1 MKKLENVI
9 SEGMQLIENLA
20 VNVQNELSGDIE
32 FEELE
37 EGELEWVGSYELD
50 STIFKAF
57 NEEAICDYFAD
68 YLSEEIEDIEQS
80 YGLLC
85 QVYIEGDEL
94 IIYLGD

>member
-1 MKKLENVI
+1 MQNLI
-9 SEGMQLIENLA
+9 SDAMALIENLA

-68 YLSEEIEDIEQS
+68 YLSEEIENIEQS

-94 IIYLGD
+94 IIYFGD

>member
-20 VNVQNELSGDIE
+20 VNIQNELSGDIV
-32 FEELE
+32 FEEDSDGL
-37 EGELEWVGSYELD
+37 LSWVGSYELD

-68 YLSEEIEDIEQS
+68 FLSEEIEDIEVS
-80 YGLLC
+80 YKTLC

-94 IIYLGD
+94 IIYFGD

>member
-68 YLSEEIEDIEQS
+68 FLSEEIENIELS
-80 YGLLC
+80 YKTLC

-94 IIYLGD
+94 IIYFGD

>member
-20 VNVQNELSGDIE
+20 VNIQNELSGDIE
-32 FEELE
+32 FEEDSDGL
-37 EGELEWVGSYELD
+37 LSWVGSYELD

-68 YLSEEIEDIEQS
+68 YLSEEIEDIEVS
-80 YGLLC
+80 YKTLC

-94 IIYLGD
+94 IIYFGD

>member
-1 MKKLENVI
+1 MKKMENVI

-20 VNVQNELSGDIE
+20 VNIQNELSGDIE

-68 YLSEEIEDIEQS
+68 YLQDEIEDIEQS

-94 IIYLGD
+94 IIYFGD

>member
-1 MKKLENVI
+1 MQNLI
-9 SEGMQLIENLA
+9 SDAMALIENLA

-32 FEELE
+32 FEEME

-68 YLSEEIEDIEQS
+68 FLSDEIENIEQS
-80 YGLLC
+80 YGVLC

-94 IIYLGD
+94 IIYFGN

>member
-1 MKKLENVI
+1 MKKMQNLI
-9 SEGMQLIENLA
+9 SDAMALIENLA

-32 FEELE
+32 FEEDSDGL
-37 EGELEWVGSYELD
+37 LSWVGSYELD

-68 YLSEEIEDIEQS
+68 YLSDEIENIEQS
-80 YGLLC
+80 YGLQC

-94 IIYLGD
+94 IIYFGN

>member
-20 VNVQNELSGDIE
+20 VNIQNELSGDIE

-50 STIFKAF
+50 DIIFRAF
-57 NEEAICDYFAD
+57 QEEAICDYFAD

-80 YGLLC
+80 YKTLC
-85 QVYIEGDEL
+85 QVYIEDDEL
-94 IIYLGD
+94 IIYFGN

>member
-20 VNVQNELSGDIE
+20 VNIQNELSGDIE
-32 FEELE
+32 FEEDSDGL
-37 EGELEWVGSYELD
+37 LSWVGSYELD

-68 YLSEEIEDIEQS
+68 YLADEIEDIEQS

-94 IIYLGD
+94 IIYFGD

>member
-20 VNVQNELSGDIE
+20 NNIQNELSGDIE

-68 YLSEEIEDIEQS
+68 YLADEIEDIEQS

-94 IIYLGD
+94 IIYFGD

>member
-20 VNVQNELSGDIE
+20 NNIQNELSGDIE

-57 NEEAICDYFAD
+57 NEGAICDYFAD
-68 YLSEEIEDIEQS
+68 YLADEIEDIEQS

-94 IIYLGD
+94 IIYFGD

>member
-1 MKKLENVI
+1 MKKMQNLI
-9 SEGMQLIENLA
+9 SDAMALIENLA
-20 VNVQNELSGDIE
+20 VNIQNELSGDIQ

-80 YGLLC
+80 YKTLC

-94 IIYLGD
+94 IIYFGD

>member
-20 VNVQNELSGDIE
+20 VNIQNELSGDIV
-32 FEELE
+32 FEEDSDGL
-37 EGELEWVGSYELD
+37 LSWVGSYELD

-68 YLSEEIEDIEQS
+68 FLSEEIEDIEQS
-80 YGLLC
+80 YKTLC

-94 IIYLGD
+94 IIYFGD

>member
-20 VNVQNELSGDIE
+20 VNIQNELSGDIE
-32 FEELE
+32 FEEDSDGL
-37 EGELEWVGSYELD
+37 LSWVGSYELD

-68 YLSEEIEDIEQS
+68 FLSEEIEDIEVS
-80 YGLLC
+80 YKTLC

-94 IIYLGD
+94 IIYFGD

>member
-20 VNVQNELSGDIE
+20 NNIQNELSGDIE

-50 STIFKAF
+50 STIFRAF
-57 NEEAICDYFAD
+57 KEEAICDYFAD
-68 YLSEEIEDIEQS
+68 YLADEIENIEQS

-94 IIYLGD
+94 IIYFGD

>member
-20 VNVQNELSGDIE
+20 VNIQNELSGDIE
-32 FEELE
+32 FEEDSDGL
-37 EGELEWVGSYELD
+37 LSWVGSYELD

-68 YLSEEIEDIEQS
+68 FLSEEIEDIEQS

-94 IIYLGD
+94 IIYFGD

>member
-1 MKKLENVI
+1 MKKMENLI
-9 SEGMQLIENLA
+9 SDAMALIENLA
-20 VNVQNELSGDIE
+20 VNVQNELSGDIQ

-68 YLSEEIEDIEQS
+68 YLSDEIENIEQS
-80 YGLLC
+80 YGLQC

-94 IIYLGD
+94 IIYFGD

>member
-1 MKKLENVI
+1 MKKMENLI
-9 SEGMQLIENLA
+9 SDAMVLIENLA

-32 FEELE
+32 LVDDEP
-37 EGELEWVGSYELD
+37 WVGSYELD

-57 NEEAICDYFAD
+57 QEEAICDYFAD
-68 YLSEEIEDIEQS
+68 FLSEEIENIEQS

-94 IIYLGD
+94 IIYFGD